1 MRDEAGLS
9 EITDQPNR
17 IVGVALVLGSA
28 LCFSLAGVLI
38 REVETANEWQ
48 VVYWRSA
55 GFVVAVS
62 IVLALRHRGRFFQA
76 FIDVGWIGFV
86 GSLGLALGSVCYIWA
101 LFNTT
106 IANAVFFFGA
116 LPFITGFFA
125 WLLFDERLRRESW
138 LIMAAAFG
146 GIVFMVFGG
155 LTGGRWFGNLL
166 AAIGI
171 VGYTTLILVL
181 RAGRKVDMMPLLC
194 IGGIIGGGVAFAIEG
209 GGAISLHDAV
219 VSLALGVVSVSF
231 GFMLFTLGARYVRA
245 GELSLLSNLELILGP
260 LWVWLWITEVPSN
273 ETLLGGA
280 VIIGAIALQ
289 AIITIRHPAGA

>member
-1 MRDEAGLS
+1 MS

-38 REVETANEWQ
+38 REVDSASEWQ

-55 GFVVAVS
+55 GFVIAVA
-62 IVLALRHRGRFFQA
+62 IVLALRHRRRFFQA
-76 FIDVGWIGFV
+76 FIDVGWIGVV

-101 LFNTT
+101 LFSTT

-116 LPFITGFFA
+116 LPFISGFFA

-138 LIMAAAFG
+138 LIMAVAFG
-146 GIVFMVFGG
+146 GIVVMVYGG

-171 VGYTTLILVL
+171 IGYTVLVLAL

-194 IGGIIGGGVAFAIEG
+194 LGGIIGGGVAFAIEG

-219 VSLALGVVSVSF
+219 VSLVLGVVSVSF

-245 GELSLLSNLELILGP
+245 GELSLLSNLELILAP

-273 ETLLGGA
+273 ATLLGGA

-289 AIITIRHPAGA
+289 AIISIRHPAGA

>member
-1 MRDEAGLS
+1 MS
-9 EITDQPNR
+9 EISDQPNR

-38 REVETANEWQ
+38 REVDSASEWQ

-55 GFVVAVS
+55 GFVIAVA
-62 IVLALRHRGRFFQA
+62 IVLALRHRRRFFQA
-76 FIDVGWIGFV
+76 FIDVGWIGVV

-101 LFNTT
+101 LFSTT

-116 LPFITGFFA
+116 LPFISAFFA

-138 LIMAAAFG
+138 LIMAVAFG
-146 GIVFMVFGG
+146 GIVVMVYGG

-171 VGYTTLILVL
+171 IGYTILVLAL

-194 IGGIIGGGVAFAIEG
+194 LGGLIGDGVAFAIEG

-219 VSLALGVVSVSF
+219 VSLVLGVVSVSF

-245 GELSLLSNLELILGP
+245 GELSLLSNFELILGP

-273 ETLLGGA
+273 ATLLGGT

-289 AIITIRHPAGA
+289 AIISIRHPADV